1 MGKFHTL
8 VFVCVGWSCLTAGFS
23 DLLKDHFRGFRRIR
37 GLGENSRDFASS
49 RKGSP
54 SFTEPDLWQ
63 DTLSEH
69 MLMLYDK
76 YNKADYRLK
85 DGNTVRSYKASL
97 GWIGDKQLHTFNL
110 TSLTNSEDILSATL
124 HYYIADLVNNSNNCP
139 YSKGCSHQLHR
150 KQINFDL
157 SVWAFTTANN
167 ITRILSHNV
176 LNASTF
182 YRDFLS
188 WRWKD
193 ITLVINNL
201 KSNDDLLIGIEI
213 MPSVPTFWKQLLSK
227 HAPYILVY
235 ANDSA
240 ISELDTTASTL
251 QRRQESFVT
260 KVQGFR
266 ANTANRISEVR
277 RKRSTNLLMPLHN
290 NELPGAEYQYN
301 EATAWETRR
310 PYKKLHPRPADR
322 ERKSKQRKGNR
333 QKSQALQYDE
343 QTLRKARRR
352 QWNEPRNCARRY
364 LKVDFADIGWSE
376 WIISPKSFD
385 AYYCAGAC
393 QFPMLKSL
401 RPSNHATIQSIVRA
415 VGVVPGIPEP
425 CCVPEKMSSLSILFV
440 DENKNIVLKVYPN
453 MKVESCACR

>member
-23 DLLKDHFRGFRRIR
+23 DLLKDHFRGLRRIPV
-37 GLGENSRDFASS
+37 LGENSGDSL
-49 RKGSP
+49 KGSP
-54 SFTEPDLWQ
+54 GSTEADLSQ

-69 MLMLYDK
+69 MLLLYDK
-76 YNKADYRLK
+76 YNKAGYRFK
-85 DGNTVRSYKASL
+85 DGNTVRSYKAKL
-97 GWIGDKQLHTFNL
+97 ERIGDKQLHTFNL
-110 TSLTNSEDILSATL
+110 TSLSKSEDILSATL
-124 HYYIADLVNNSNNCP
+124 HYYIADLAKNTSNICP
-139 YSKGCSHQLHR
+139 SSKGCSRHLRR
-150 KQINFDL
+150 KQINIDL
-157 SVWAFTTANN
+157 AIWVFATANN
-167 ITRILSHNV
+167 ITRTLSHHV

-188 WRWKD
+188 WQWKD
-193 ITLVINNL
+193 ITSVINHL

-213 MPSVPTFWKQLLSK
+213 MPSAPTFWKQLFSK
-227 HAPYILVY
+227 HSPYILVY
-235 ANDSA
+235 AIDSA
-240 ISELDTTASTL
+240 ISELDTVVSTL
-251 QRRQESFVT
+251 QRRRGSFIS
-260 KVQGFR
+260 KVQGVGI
-266 ANTANRISEVR
+266 NTANRTSEVR
-277 RKRSTNLLMPLHN
+277 RKRSANLLLPLHN

-333 QKSQALQYDE
+333 QKSQTLQYDE

>member
-1 MGKFHTL
+1 MGTFHML
-8 VFVCVGWSCLTAGFS
+8 VFVCIGWSCFTVGSS
-23 DLLKDHFRGFRRIR
+23 DLLKDHFRGLRRIA
-37 GLGENSRDFASS
+37 GLSEHSRDSAPP

-54 SFTEPDLWQ
+54 ISTESDLMQ

-76 YNKADYRLK
+76 YNKAGYQFK

-97 GWIGDKQLHTFNL
+97 GWIGDKQLHIFNL
-110 TSLTNSEDILSATL
+110 TSLTKSEDILSATL
-124 HYYIADLVNNSNNCP
+124 HYYIADFVNNSNICP
-139 YSKGCSHQLHR
+139 YSKVCSHHLHR
-150 KQINFDL
+150 KQVNIDL
-157 SVWAFTTANN
+157 SIWVFATADNN
-167 ITRILSHNV
+167 TRILGHYVINT
-176 LNASTF
+176 STF

-188 WRWKD
+188 WQWKD
-193 ITLVINNL
+193 ITRVVNNV
-201 KSNDDLLIGIEI
+201 KSSDDLSIGIEI
-213 MPSVPTFWKQLLSK
+213 MPSSPTLWKQLLSNRS
-227 HAPYILVY
+227 PYILVY

-240 ISELDTTASTL
+240 ISELDTVVSTL
-251 QRRQESFVT
+251 QRHRGSFVT
-260 KVQGFR
+260 KVQGFGI
-266 ANTANRISEVR
+266 NTANRTFEVR
-277 RKRSTNLLMPLHN
+277 KKRSTNLLMPLHN

-301 EATAWETRR
+301 EASAWETRR
-310 PYKKLHPRPADR
+310 PYKKLHTRPADR
-322 ERKSKQRKGNR
+322 QRKTKQRKSNR
-333 QKSQALQYDE
+333 QKSQTLQYDE

-453 MKVESCACR
+453 MTVESCACR

>member
-1 MGKFHTL
+1 MQ
-8 VFVCVGWSCLTAGFS
+8 
-23 DLLKDHFRGFRRIR
+23 LLNCKER
-37 GLGENSRDFASS
+37 
-49 RKGSP
+49 
-54 SFTEPDLWQ
+54 
-63 DTLSEH
+63 
-69 MLMLYDK
+69 
-76 YNKADYRLK
+76 
-85 DGNTVRSYKASL
+85 
-97 GWIGDKQLHTFNL
+97 IGDKQLHTFNL
-110 TSLTNSEDILSATL
+110 TSLSKSEDILSATL
-124 HYYIADLVNNSNNCP
+124 HYYIADLAKNTSNICP
-139 YSKGCSHQLHR
+139 SSKGCSRHLRR
-150 KQINFDL
+150 KQINIDL
-157 SVWAFTTANN
+157 AIWVFATANN
-167 ITRILSHNV
+167 ITRTLSHHV

-188 WRWKD
+188 WQWKD
-193 ITLVINNL
+193 ITSVINHL

-213 MPSVPTFWKQLLSK
+213 MPSAPTFWKQLFSK
-227 HAPYILVY
+227 HSPYILVY
-235 ANDSA
+235 AIDSA
-240 ISELDTTASTL
+240 ISELDTVVSTL
-251 QRRQESFVT
+251 QRRRGSFIS
-260 KVQGFR
+260 KVQGVGI
-266 ANTANRISEVR
+266 NTANRTSEVR
-277 RKRSTNLLMPLHN
+277 RKRSANLLLPLHN

-333 QKSQALQYDE
+333 QKSQTLQYDE